1 MTCCNAKISNHI
13 SVSQYNEEVAIVST
27 DDTMKTVRPSSV
39 KRHGKLAPRPS
50 KQEIFVSSRNIQ
62 RQRRLKAERNLI
74 GMLLKVSLTYFILT
88 LPANVVYFYWEAK
101 SGSGAEPTVLDQ
113 ILIDVTNL
121 LETCNYGVNFYLY
134 CATNGELRKE
144 ALQLVEGTLKIFR
157 S

>member
-1 MTCCNAKISNHI
+1 MPQT
-13 SVSQYNEEVAIVST
+13 NEEVAIVST
-27 DDTMKTVRPSSV
+27 DEDMRTVRASSV
-39 KRHGKLAPRPS
+39 KKHKKLESRPS
-50 KQEIFVSSRNIQ
+50 KQEIFVSSKNVQ

-101 SGSGAEPTVLDQ
+101 SASGIEPTVMDQ
-113 ILIDVTNL
+113 ILIDITNL

-144 ALQLVEGTLKIFR
+144 ALKLIEGCTKIFTK
-157 S
+157 